1 MITVITPLHTPVMAV
16 ICNDFIGFYCRF
28 VDCEGSA
35 DESNGEKVGKN
46 FVFHEKVVPLH
57 R

>member
-1 MITVITPLHTPVMAV
+1 MTV